1 MVMKNEVNR
10 ISRLAVLSALSILL
24 MFLIRFPLIPAATF
38 LEYEPGDVPALIA
51 AFLFGPGAGVI
62 VTLVVSLVQA
72 LTVSAGSGWIGAIM
86 HLIATGIMVTV
97 AGFIYKR
104 IHNFKGAVIAL
115 IAGSIS
121 MILIMIPLNLV
132 FTTKFMNVPVE
143 AVKAM
148 IIPVIIPFNLLKAS
162 MNSVLTVFVYK
173 PVGKFLRVE
182 MKPMIEETGK

>member
-1 MVMKNEVNR
+1 MRNEVNK

-24 MFLIRFPLIPAATF
+24 MFLIRFPLIPAAPF

-86 HLIATGIMVTV
+86 HFVATGTMVVV
-97 AGFIYKR
+97 AGYIYKR
-104 IHNFKGAVIAL
+104 VHTFKGAVIAL

-121 MILIMIPLNLV
+121 MTLVMIPLNLF

-148 IIPVIIPFNLLKAS
+148 LIPVIIPFNLLKAS
-162 MNSVLTVFVYK
+162 LNSVLTVFVYK
-173 PVGKFLRVE
+173 PVAKFLRVE
-182 MKPMIEETGK
+182 LKPMMEETQ

>member
-1 MVMKNEVNR
+1 MRNEVNK

-24 MFLIRFPLIPAATF
+24 MFLIRFPLIPAAPF

-86 HLIATGIMVTV
+86 HFVATGTMVVV
-97 AGFIYKR
+97 AGYIYKR
-104 IHNFKGAVIAL
+104 VHTFKGAVIAL

-121 MILIMIPLNLV
+121 MTLVMIPLNLF

-148 IIPVIIPFNLLKAS
+148 LIPVIIPFNLLKAS
-162 MNSVLTVFVYK
+162 LNSVLTVFVYK
-173 PVGKFLRVE
+173 PVAKFLRVE
-182 MKPMIEETGK
+182 LKPMMEETR

>member
-1 MVMKNEVNR
+1 MKNEVNR

-104 IHNFKGAVIAL
+104 IHTFKGAVIAL